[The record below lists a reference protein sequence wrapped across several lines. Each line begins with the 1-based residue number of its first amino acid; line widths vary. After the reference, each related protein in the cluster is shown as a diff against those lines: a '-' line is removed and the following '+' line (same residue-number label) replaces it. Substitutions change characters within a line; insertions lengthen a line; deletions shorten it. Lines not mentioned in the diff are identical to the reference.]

1 MPERSE
7 PDQFVPC
14 KMLSYWSIRSE
25 RQETD
30 PTNFSVV
37 GKSGGGRSIGKSPEL
52 STKENGCVISTNVIY
67 LI

>member
-1 MPERSE
+1 MSERSE
-7 PDQFVPC
+7 SDQSVPR

-30 PTNFSVV
+30 PTNFSVE

-52 STKENGCVISTNVIY
+52 STKESSCVISTDVIY